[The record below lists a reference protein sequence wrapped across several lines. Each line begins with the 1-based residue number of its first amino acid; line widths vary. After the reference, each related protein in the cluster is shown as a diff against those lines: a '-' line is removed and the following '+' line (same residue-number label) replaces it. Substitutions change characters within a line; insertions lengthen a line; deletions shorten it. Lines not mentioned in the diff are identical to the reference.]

1 MEDGYKGF
9 DYIIYLGI
17 LIVFYFVLKAPKK
30 GDDEKGGDV
39 KKDEETGKRED

>member
-30 GDDEKGGDV
+30 GDDEKSDIKN
-39 KKDEETGKRED
+39 KKD